1 MSDFTFW
8 VMVVIVGDPA
18 TIVFFLTCRKIP
30 ESTTGFKFP
39 RQNYPV
45 LQSNVSNLLIG
56 I

>member
-30 ESTTGFKFP
+30 ESRLTHNRVQISPTELSRSP
-39 RQNYPV
+39 E
-45 LQSNVSNLLIG
+45 
-56 I
+56 